1 MLALASILSAFAA
14 IVCLYFRAP
23 ERAKAGRFPHSAAER
38 KVLGVAA
45 IGGLAASLVLAVV
58 ALGRAAGIGLW
69 LVALMATGVAV
80 VSIAGNHPVT
90 ARWLGYA
97 MRLPEAGSRLEL
109 VDTFGI
115 ATPGQAIDWDP
126 QAKRRL
132 WSIGRGASEVVA
144 SEIRAVR

>member
-97 MRLPEAGSRLEL
+97 MRLPEAGS
-109 VDTFGI
+109 GSNSW
-115 ATPGQAIDWDP
+115 TPSESPRPARRSTGTPRRNAACGRSAAA
-126 QAKRRL
+126 QAK
-132 WSIGRGASEVVA
+132 W
-144 SEIRAVR
+144 